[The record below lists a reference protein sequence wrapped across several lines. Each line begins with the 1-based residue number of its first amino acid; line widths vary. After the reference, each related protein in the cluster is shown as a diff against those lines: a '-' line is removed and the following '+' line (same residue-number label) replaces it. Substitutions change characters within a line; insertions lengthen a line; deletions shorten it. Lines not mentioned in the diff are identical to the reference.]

1 MKLLSTASSALY
13 YAFIAAL
20 IASVSVYAWQNAA
33 EVLPSLAQRT
43 AAALPATATIGAGIG
58 SLALIVLLEVLYP
71 LRSLSLGRWVYADRP
86 RGRMRG
92 VDKLSIAQLAGVSL
106 LGLALCTS
114 LRLPLYAAMALP
126 LLRIALGW
134 RSFDLASLLRAGR
147 TRAVGSSS
155 FGLLDSEV
163 SADAI
168 ASQSARLRP
177 SSRAT
182 ASPSCLFFRRLYRR
196 WYIPLGAVAV
206 IGLTLGLVPQLGSLG
221 LMGFAAAWT
230 IVSAAT
236 GRAASFGRII
246 DGTWPDWGLPLTAT
260 AGAAVL
266 GTAFIAAMWK
276 LPILVLAACCLGL
289 TYASFKRSRPARVTT
304 MSIIDTGGFGAS
316 FSPEVF
322 GYFLRGGYGIAAVAV
337 VLFF

>member
-1 MKLLSTASSALY
+1 MKLLSHASSAIY

-43 AAALPATATIGAGIG
+43 AAALPATATIGAGVG
-58 SLALIVLLEVLYP
+58 SLALIVLLEALYP
-71 LRSLSLGRWVYADRP
+71 LRSLSLSRWVYVDRP

-106 LGLALCTS
+106 LGLALCAS

-147 TRAVGSSS
+147 TRAVSSSS

-177 SSRAT
+177 RSRAT
-182 ASPSCLFFRRLYRR
+182 ASPSRLFFRRLYRR

-206 IGLTLGLVPQLGSLG
+206 IGLTLGLVPQLGSLA

-230 IVSAAT
+230 IVGAAT

-246 DGTWPDWGLPLTAT
+246 NGAWPDWGLPLAAT
-260 AGAAVL
+260 AVTAVL
-266 GTAFIAAMWK
+266 GTAFIAAVWK
-276 LPILVLAACCLGL
+276 LPVLVLAACCLGL

-304 MSIIDTGGFGAS
+304 MNIIDTGGFGAS

-322 GYFLRGGYGIAAVAV
+322 GYFLRGGYGIAAIAV
-337 VLFF
+337 ILFF

>member
-1 MKLLSTASSALY
+1 MKLLSHASSAIY

-43 AAALPATATIGAGIG
+43 AASLPATATIGAGVG
-58 SLALIVLLEVLYP
+58 SLALIVLLEALYP
-71 LRSLSLGRWVYADRP
+71 LRSLSLSRWVYVDRP

-106 LGLALCTS
+106 LGLALCAS
-114 LRLPLYAAMALP
+114 LRLPLYAAMTLP

-206 IGLTLGLVPQLGSLG
+206 IGLTLGLVPQLGSLA

-230 IVSAAT
+230 IVGAAT

-246 DGTWPDWGLPLTAT
+246 DGTWPDWGFPLTAT

-266 GTAFIAAMWK
+266 GTAFIAAVWK
-276 LPILVLAACCLGL
+276 LPVLVLAACCLGL

-304 MSIIDTGGFGAS
+304 MNIIDTGGFGAS

>member
-1 MKLLSTASSALY
+1 MKLLSQASSALY
-13 YAFIAAL
+13 YAFIATL

-43 AAALPATATIGAGIG
+43 AASLPATATIGAAFG
-58 SLALIVLLEVLYP
+58 SLALIVLLEALYP
-71 LRSLSLGRWVYADRP
+71 LRSLSLGRWVYVDRP
-86 RGRMRG
+86 QGHMRG

-114 LRLPLYAAMALP
+114 LHLPLHAAIALP
-126 LLRIALGW
+126 LLRFLIGW
-134 RSFDLASLLRAGR
+134 RSFNLASLLRAGR

-163 SADAI
+163 SADAT
-168 ASQSARLRP
+168 ASQCARLRP
-177 SSRAT
+177 RSRAT
-182 ASPSCLFFRRLYRR
+182 ASPGLLFFRRLYRR

-206 IGLTLGLVPQLGSLG
+206 MGLTLGLAPQLGSLA
-221 LMGFAAAWT
+221 LIGFAAAWT
-230 IVSAAT
+230 IVGAAT

-246 DGTWPDWGLPLTAT
+246 DGALPDWGLPLTAT

-266 GTAFIAAMWK
+266 GTAFIAAVWK

-289 TYASFKRSRPARVTT
+289 TYASFKRSRPARVTA

-322 GYFLRGGYGIAAVAV
+322 SYFLRGGFGIAAIAV

>member
-1 MKLLSTASSALY
+1 MKLLSHASSAIY

-43 AAALPATATIGAGIG
+43 AAALPATATIGAGVG
-58 SLALIVLLEVLYP
+58 SLALIVLLEALYP
-71 LRSLSLGRWVYADRP
+71 LRSLSLSRWVYADRP

-134 RSFDLASLLRAGR
+134 RSFNLASLLRAGR

-182 ASPSCLFFRRLYRR
+182 ASPSHLFIRRLYRR
-196 WYIPLGAVAV
+196 WYIPLGAITV
-206 IGLTLGLVPQLGSLG
+206 IGLTLGLAPQLGSLA
-221 LMGFAAAWT
+221 LIGFAAAWT
-230 IVSAAT
+230 IVGAAT

-246 DGTWPDWGLPLTAT
+246 NGTWPDWGLPLTAT

-266 GTAFIAAMWK
+266 GTAFIAAVWK
-276 LPILVLAACCLGL
+276 LPVLVLAACCLGL

-304 MSIIDTGGFGAS
+304 MNIIDTGGFGAS

>member
-1 MKLLSTASSALY
+1 MKLLSQASSAIY

-43 AAALPATATIGAGIG
+43 AAALPATATIGAGVG
-58 SLALIVLLEVLYP
+58 SLALIVLLEALYP
-71 LRSLSLGRWVYADRP
+71 LRSLSLSRWVYVDRP

-106 LGLALCTS
+106 LGLALCAS

-182 ASPSCLFFRRLYRR
+182 TSPSYLFIRRLYRR

-206 IGLTLGLVPQLGSLG
+206 IGLTLGLVPQLGSLA
-221 LMGFAAAWT
+221 LIGFAAAWT
-230 IVSAAT
+230 IVGAAT

-266 GTAFIAAMWK
+266 GTAFIAAVWK
-276 LPILVLAACCLGL
+276 LPVLVLAACCLGL

-304 MSIIDTGGFGAS
+304 MNIIDTGGFGAS

>member
-43 AAALPATATIGAGIG
+43 AAALPATATIGAGVG
-58 SLALIVLLEVLYP
+58 SLALMVLLEALYP

-182 ASPSCLFFRRLYRR
+182 ASPSRLFFRRLYRR

-206 IGLTLGLVPQLGSLG
+206 IGLTLGLVPQLGSLA
-221 LMGFAAAWT
+221 LIGFAAAWT
-230 IVSAAT
+230 IVGAAT

-246 DGTWPDWGLPLTAT
+246 NGAWPDWGLPLAAT
-260 AGAAVL
+260 AVTAVL
-266 GTAFIAAMWK
+266 GTAFIAAVWK
-276 LPILVLAACCLGL
+276 LPVLVLAACCLGL
-289 TYASFKRSRPARVTT
+289 TYASLKRSRPTRVTT
-304 MSIIDTGGFGAS
+304 MNIIDTGGFGAS

>member
-1 MKLLSTASSALY
+1 MKLLSHASSAIY

-43 AAALPATATIGAGIG
+43 AASLPATATIGAGVG
-58 SLALIVLLEVLYP
+58 SLALIVLLEALYP
-71 LRSLSLGRWVYADRP
+71 LRSLSLSRWVYVDRP

-106 LGLALCTS
+106 LGLALCAS

-147 TRAVGSSS
+147 TRAVSSSS

-177 SSRAT
+177 RSRAT
-182 ASPSCLFFRRLYRR
+182 ASPSRLFFRRLYRR

-206 IGLTLGLVPQLGSLG
+206 IVLTLGLVPQLGSLA

-230 IVSAAT
+230 IVGAAT

-246 DGTWPDWGLPLTAT
+246 NGAWPDWGLPLAAT
-260 AGAAVL
+260 AVTAVL
-266 GTAFIAAMWK
+266 GTAFIAAVWK
-276 LPILVLAACCLGL
+276 LPVLVLAACCLGL

-304 MSIIDTGGFGAS
+304 MNIIDTGGFGAS

-322 GYFLRGGYGIAAVAV
+322 GYFLRGGYGIAAIAVA
-337 VLFF
+337 LFL

>member
-1 MKLLSTASSALY
+1 M
-13 YAFIAAL
+13 
-20 IASVSVYAWQNAA
+20 
-33 EVLPSLAQRT
+33 PSLAQRT
-43 AAALPATATIGAGIG
+43 AAALPATATIGAGVG
-58 SLALIVLLEVLYP
+58 SLALIVLLEALYP
-71 LRSLSLGRWVYADRP
+71 LRSLSLSRWVYVDRP

-106 LGLALCTS
+106 LGLALCAS
-114 LRLPLYAAMALP
+114 LRLPLYAAMTLP

-260 AGAAVL
+260 GGAAVL
-266 GTAFIAAMWK
+266 GTAFIAAVWK
-276 LPILVLAACCLGL
+276 LPVLVLAACCLGL

-304 MSIIDTGGFGAS
+304 MNIIDTGGFGAS

-322 GYFLRGGYGIAAVAV
+322 GYFLRGGYGIAAIAV

>member
-43 AAALPATATIGAGIG
+43 AAALPATATIGAGVG
-58 SLALIVLLEVLYP
+58 SLALIVLLEALYP
-71 LRSLSLGRWVYADRP
+71 LRSLSLSRWVYVDRP

-106 LGLALCTS
+106 LGLALCAS

-147 TRAVGSSS
+147 TRAVSSSS

-177 SSRAT
+177 RSRAT
-182 ASPSCLFFRRLYRR
+182 ASPSRLFFRRLYRR

-206 IGLTLGLVPQLGSLG
+206 IGLTLGLVPQLGSLA

-230 IVSAAT
+230 IVGAAT

-246 DGTWPDWGLPLTAT
+246 NGAWPDWGLPLAAT
-260 AGAAVL
+260 AVTAVL
-266 GTAFIAAMWK
+266 GTAFIAAVWK
-276 LPILVLAACCLGL
+276 LPVLVLAACCLGL

-304 MSIIDTGGFGAS
+304 MNIIDTGGFGAS

>member
-1 MKLLSTASSALY
+1 MKLLSHASSAIY

-20 IASVSVYAWQNAA
+20 IASVGVYTWQNAA

-43 AAALPATATIGAGIG
+43 AAALPATATIGAGVG
-58 SLALIVLLEVLYP
+58 SLALLVLLEALYP
-71 LRSLSLGRWVYADRP
+71 LRSLSLSRWVYVNRP

-147 TRAVGSSS
+147 TRAVSSSS

-177 SSRAT
+177 RSRAT
-182 ASPSCLFFRRLYRR
+182 ASPSRLFFRRLYRR

-206 IGLTLGLVPQLGSLG
+206 IGLTLGLVPQLGSLA

-230 IVSAAT
+230 IVGAAT

-246 DGTWPDWGLPLTAT
+246 NGAWPDWGLPLTAT

-266 GTAFIAAMWK
+266 GTAFIAAVWK
-276 LPILVLAACCLGL
+276 LPVLVLAACCLGL
-289 TYASFKRSRPARVTT
+289 TYASLKRSRPARVTT
-304 MSIIDTGGFGAS
+304 MNIIDTGGFGAS

>member
-1 MKLLSTASSALY
+1 MKLLSHASSAIY

-20 IASVSVYAWQNAA
+20 IASVGVYAWQNAA

-43 AAALPATATIGAGIG
+43 AASLPATATIGAAFG
-58 SLALIVLLEVLYP
+58 SLALIVLLEALYP
-71 LRSLSLGRWVYADRP
+71 LRSLSLGRWVYVDRP

-106 LGLALCTS
+106 LGLALCAS

-182 ASPSCLFFRRLYRR
+182 ASMISSMATMPC
-196 WYIPLGAVAV
+196 AVSYTH
-206 IGLTLGLVPQLGSLG
+206 L
-221 LMGFAAAWT
+221 
-230 IVSAAT
+230 
-236 GRAASFGRII
+236 RAHE
-246 DGTWPDWGLPLTAT
+246 T
-260 AGAAVL
+260 
-266 GTAFIAAMWK
+266 
-276 LPILVLAACCLGL
+276 
-289 TYASFKRSRPARVTT
+289 
-304 MSIIDTGGFGAS
+304 
-316 FSPEVF
+316 
-322 GYFLRGGYGIAAVAV
+322 
-337 VLFF
+337 

>member
-43 AAALPATATIGAGIG
+43 AAALPATATIGAGVG
-58 SLALIVLLEVLYP
+58 SLALIVLLEALYP
-71 LRSLSLGRWVYADRP
+71 LRSLSLSRWVYVDRP

-106 LGLALCTS
+106 LGLALCAS
-114 LRLPLYAAMALP
+114 LRLPLYAAMTLP

-182 ASPSCLFFRRLYRR
+182 ASPSRLFFRRLYRR
-196 WYIPLGAVAV
+196 WYIPFGAVAV

-230 IVSAAT
+230 IVGAAT

-246 DGTWPDWGLPLTAT
+246 NGAWPDWGLPLTAT

-266 GTAFIAAMWK
+266 GTAFIAAVWK
-276 LPILVLAACCLGL
+276 LPVLVLAACCLGL

-304 MSIIDTGGFGAS
+304 MNIIDTGGFGAS

>member
-1 MKLLSTASSALY
+1 MKLLSHASSAIY

-33 EVLPSLAQRT
+33 EALPSLAQRT
-43 AAALPATATIGAGIG
+43 AAALPATATIGAGVG
-58 SLALIVLLEVLYP
+58 SLALIVLLEALYP
-71 LRSLSLGRWVYADRP
+71 LRSLSLSRWVYVDRP

-147 TRAVGSSS
+147 TRAVSSSS

-177 SSRAT
+177 RSRAT
-182 ASPSCLFFRRLYRR
+182 ASPSRLFFRRLYRR

-206 IGLTLGLVPQLGSLG
+206 IGLTLGLSL
-221 LMGFAAAWT
+221 
-230 IVSAAT
+230 IH
-236 GRAASFGRII
+236 I
-246 DGTWPDWGLPLTAT
+246 
-260 AGAAVL
+260 
-266 GTAFIAAMWK
+266 
-276 LPILVLAACCLGL
+276 
-289 TYASFKRSRPARVTT
+289 
-304 MSIIDTGGFGAS
+304 
-316 FSPEVF
+316 
-322 GYFLRGGYGIAAVAV
+322 
-337 VLFF
+337 

>member
-1 MKLLSTASSALY
+1 MKLLSHASSAIY

-20 IASVSVYAWQNAA
+20 IASVGVYAWQNAA

-43 AAALPATATIGAGIG
+43 AAALPATATIGAGVG
-58 SLALIVLLEVLYP
+58 SLALIVLLEALYP
-71 LRSLSLGRWVYADRP
+71 LRSLSLSRWVYVDRP

-106 LGLALCTS
+106 LGLALCAS

-182 ASPSCLFFRRLYRR
+182 ASPSHLFIRRLYRR

-230 IVSAAT
+230 IVGAAT

-246 DGTWPDWGLPLTAT
+246 DGAWPDWGLPLTAT

-266 GTAFIAAMWK
+266 GTAFIAAVWK

-304 MSIIDTGGFGAS
+304 MNIIDTGGFGAS

-322 GYFLRGGYGIAAVAV
+322 GYFLRGGYGIAAIAV
-337 VLFF
+337 ILFF

>member
-43 AAALPATATIGAGIG
+43 AASLPATATIGAGVG
-58 SLALIVLLEVLYP
+58 SLALIVLLEALYP
-71 LRSLSLGRWVYADRP
+71 LRSLSLSRWVYVDRP

-106 LGLALCTS
+106 LGLALCAS

-147 TRAVGSSS
+147 TRAVSSSS

-177 SSRAT
+177 RSRAT
-182 ASPSCLFFRRLYRR
+182 ASPSRLFFRRLYRR

-206 IGLTLGLVPQLGSLG
+206 IGLTLGLVPQLGSLA

-230 IVSAAT
+230 IVGAAT

-246 DGTWPDWGLPLTAT
+246 NGAWPDWGLPLAAT
-260 AGAAVL
+260 AVTAVL
-266 GTAFIAAMWK
+266 GTAFIAAVWK
-276 LPILVLAACCLGL
+276 LPVLVLAACCLGL

-304 MSIIDTGGFGAS
+304 MNIIDTGGFGAS

-322 GYFLRGGYGIAAVAV
+322 GYFLRGGYGIAAIAV
-337 VLFF
+337 ILFF

>member
-1 MKLLSTASSALY
+1 MKLLSHASSAIY

-20 IASVSVYAWQNAA
+20 IASVGVYAWQNAA

-43 AAALPATATIGAGIG
+43 AAALPATATIGAGVG
-58 SLALIVLLEVLYP
+58 SLALIVLLEALYP
-71 LRSLSLGRWVYADRP
+71 LRSLSLSRWVYVDRP

-106 LGLALCTS
+106 LGLALCAS

-182 ASPSCLFFRRLYRR
+182 ASPSHLFIRRLYRR

-230 IVSAAT
+230 IVGAAT

-246 DGTWPDWGLPLTAT
+246 DGAWPDWGLPLTAT

-266 GTAFIAAMWK
+266 GTAFIAAVWK
-276 LPILVLAACCLGL
+276 LPVLVLAACCLGL
-289 TYASFKRSRPARVTT
+289 TYASLKRSRPARVTT
-304 MSIIDTGGFGAS
+304 MNIIDTGGFGAS

>member
-1 MKLLSTASSALY
+1 MKLLSHASSAIY

-33 EVLPSLAQRT
+33 EALPSLAQRT
-43 AAALPATATIGAGIG
+43 AAALPATATIGAGVG
-58 SLALIVLLEVLYP
+58 SLALIVLLEALYP
-71 LRSLSLGRWVYADRP
+71 LRSLSLSRWVYVNRP

-106 LGLALCTS
+106 LGLALCAS

-147 TRAVGSSS
+147 TRAVSSSS

-177 SSRAT
+177 RSRAT
-182 ASPSCLFFRRLYRR
+182 ASPSRLFFRRLYRR

-206 IGLTLGLVPQLGSLG
+206 IVLTLGLVPQLGSLA

-230 IVSAAT
+230 IVGAAT

-246 DGTWPDWGLPLTAT
+246 NGAWPDWGLPLAAT
-260 AGAAVL
+260 AVTAVL
-266 GTAFIAAMWK
+266 GTAFIAAVWK
-276 LPILVLAACCLGL
+276 LPVLVLAACCLGL
-289 TYASFKRSRPARVTT
+289 TYASLKRSRPARVTT
-304 MSIIDTGGFGAS
+304 MNIIDTGGFGAS

-322 GYFLRGGYGIAAVAV
+322 GYFLRGGYGIAAIAVA
-337 VLFF
+337 LFL

>member
-43 AAALPATATIGAGIG
+43 AAALPATATIGAGVG
-58 SLALIVLLEVLYP
+58 SLALIVLLEALYP
-71 LRSLSLGRWVYADRP
+71 LRSLSLSRWVYVDRP

-106 LGLALCTS
+106 LGLALCAS

-182 ASPSCLFFRRLYRR
+182 ASPSRLFFRRLYRR

-206 IGLTLGLVPQLGSLG
+206 IGLTLGLVPQLGSLA

-230 IVSAAT
+230 IVGAAT

-246 DGTWPDWGLPLTAT
+246 NGAWPDWGLPLAAT
-260 AGAAVL
+260 AVTAVL
-266 GTAFIAAMWK
+266 GTAFIAAVWK
-276 LPILVLAACCLGL
+276 LPVLVLAACCLGL

-304 MSIIDTGGFGAS
+304 MNIIDTGGFGAS

-322 GYFLRGGYGIAAVAV
+322 GYFLRGGYGIAAIAV
-337 VLFF
+337 ILFF

>member
-1 MKLLSTASSALY
+1 MKLLSHASSALY

-43 AAALPATATIGAGIG
+43 AASLPATATIGAAFG
-58 SLALIVLLEVLYP
+58 SLALIVLLEALYP

-114 LRLPLYAAMALP
+114 LRLPLYAAIALP
-126 LLRIALGW
+126 LLRFLIGW

-147 TRAVGSSS
+147 TRAVGSS
-155 FGLLDSEV
+155 FGLLDSEI

-168 ASQSARLRP
+168 ASQCARLHPR
-177 SSRAT
+177 SRAT
-182 ASPSCLFFRRLYRR
+182 ASPGLLFFRRLYRR

-206 IGLTLGLVPQLGSLG
+206 MGLTLGLAPQLGSLA
-221 LMGFAAAWT
+221 LIGFAVAWT
-230 IVSAAT
+230 IVGAAT

-246 DGTWPDWGLPLTAT
+246 DGAWPDWGLPLAAS

-266 GTAFIAAMWK
+266 GTAFIATVWK
-276 LPILVLAACCLGL
+276 LSLFTLAMCCLGL
-289 TYASFKRSRPARVTT
+289 SYAAFKRSRPARVTT

-322 GYFLRGGYGIAAVAV
+322 GYFLRGGYGIAAIAVA
-337 VLFF
+337 LFL

>member
-1 MKLLSTASSALY
+1 MKFLSHASSALY

-43 AAALPATATIGAGIG
+43 AASLPATATIGAGVG
-58 SLALIVLLEVLYP
+58 SLALLVLLEALYP
-71 LRSLSLGRWVYADRP
+71 LRSLSLSRWVYVNRP

-106 LGLALCTS
+106 LGLALCAS

-147 TRAVGSSS
+147 TRAVSSSS

-177 SSRAT
+177 RSRAT
-182 ASPSCLFFRRLYRR
+182 ASPSRLFFRRLYRR

-206 IGLTLGLVPQLGSLG
+206 IGLTLGLVPQLGSLA

-230 IVSAAT
+230 IVGAAT

-246 DGTWPDWGLPLTAT
+246 NGAWPDWGLPLTAT

-266 GTAFIAAMWK
+266 GTAFIAAVWK
-276 LPILVLAACCLGL
+276 LPVLVLAACCLGL
-289 TYASFKRSRPARVTT
+289 TYASLKRSRPARVTT
-304 MSIIDTGGFGAS
+304 MNIIDTGGFGAS

>member
-43 AAALPATATIGAGIG
+43 AAALPATATIGAGVG
-58 SLALIVLLEVLYP
+58 SLALIVLLEALYP
-71 LRSLSLGRWVYADRP
+71 LRSLSLSRWVYVDRP

-106 LGLALCTS
+106 LGLALCAS

-147 TRAVGSSS
+147 TLAVGSSS

-182 ASPSCLFFRRLYRR
+182 ASPSHLFIRRLYRR

-246 DGTWPDWGLPLTAT
+246 DGAWPDWGLPLTAT

-266 GTAFIAAMWK
+266 GTAFIAAVWK
-276 LPILVLAACCLGL
+276 LPILALAACCLGL

-304 MSIIDTGGFGAS
+304 MNIIDTGGFGAS

>member
-1 MKLLSTASSALY
+1 MKLLSHASSAIY

-43 AAALPATATIGAGIG
+43 AAALPATATIGAGVG
-58 SLALIVLLEVLYP
+58 SLALIVLLEALYP
-71 LRSLSLGRWVYADRP
+71 LRSLSLSRWVYVDRP

-106 LGLALCTS
+106 LGLALCAS
-114 LRLPLYAAMALP
+114 LRLPLYAAMVLP

-230 IVSAAT
+230 IVGAAT

-276 LPILVLAACCLGL
+276 LPVLVLAACCLGL

-304 MSIIDTGGFGAS
+304 MNIIDTGGFGAS

>member
-43 AAALPATATIGAGIG
+43 AAALPATATIGAGVG
-58 SLALIVLLEVLYP
+58 SLALIVLLEALYP
-71 LRSLSLGRWVYADRP
+71 LRSLSLSRWVYVDRP

-106 LGLALCTS
+106 LGLALCAS

-155 FGLLDSEV
+155 FGLLVSEV

-182 ASPSCLFFRRLYRR
+182 ASPSRLFFRRLYRR

-230 IVSAAT
+230 IVGAAT

-246 DGTWPDWGLPLTAT
+246 NGAWPDWGLSLTAT

-266 GTAFIAAMWK
+266 GTAFIAAVWK
-276 LPILVLAACCLGL
+276 LPVLVLAACCLGL

-304 MSIIDTGGFGAS
+304 MNIIDTGGFGAS

-322 GYFLRGGYGIAAVAV
+322 GYFLRGGYGIAAIAV
-337 VLFF
+337 ILFF

>member
-1 MKLLSTASSALY
+1 MRLLSTASSAIY

-33 EVLPSLAQRT
+33 EVLPSLVQR
-43 AAALPATATIGAGIG
+43 AAASLPATATIGAAFG
-58 SLALIVLLEVLYP
+58 SLALIVLLEALYP
-71 LRSLSLGRWVYADRP
+71 LRSLSLSRWVYVDRP

-92 VDKLSIAQLAGVSL
+92 VDKLSIAQLAGMSL
-106 LGLALCTS
+106 LGLALCAS

-177 SSRAT
+177 SSRGT
-182 ASPSCLFFRRLYRR
+182 TSPSRLFFRRLYRR

-206 IGLTLGLVPQLGSLG
+206 IGLTLGLVPQLGSLT
-221 LMGFAAAWT
+221 LIGFASAWT
-230 IVSAAT
+230 IVGAAT

-246 DGTWPDWGLPLTAT
+246 DGAWPDWGLPLTAT

-266 GTAFIAAMWK
+266 GTAFIAAVWK
-276 LPILVLAACCLGL
+276 LSLLALAACCLGL
-289 TYASFKRSRPARVTT
+289 TYAAFKRSRPARVTT
-304 MSIIDTGGFGAS
+304 MNIIDTGGFGAS

-322 GYFLRGGYGIAAVAV
+322 GYFLRGGYGIAAIAV

>member
-1 MKLLSTASSALY
+1 MKLLSQASSALY

-20 IASVSVYAWQNAA
+20 IASVVST
-33 EVLPSLAQRT
+33 LGRMPPRSCPRSRST
-43 AAALPATATIGAGIG
+43 AASLPATATIGAAFG
-58 SLALIVLLEVLYP
+58 SLSLIVLLEALYP

-114 LRLPLYAAMALP
+114 LHLPFYAAITLP
-126 LLRIALGW
+126 LLRFLIGW

-163 SADAI
+163 SADAT

-177 SSRAT
+177 SSHAT
-182 ASPSCLFFRRLYRR
+182 TSLGRLFFRRLYRR

-206 IGLTLGLVPQLGSLG
+206 GLTLGLAPQRQPCAHWILWRMDHRRRRHRPRRILRPHHRRSL
-221 LMGFAAAWT
+221 A
-230 IVSAAT
+230 
-236 GRAASFGRII
+236 R
-246 DGTWPDWGLPLTAT
+246 
-260 AGAAVL
+260 L
-266 GTAFIAAMWK
+266 GTSPDRDSRCRRSRYR
-276 LPILVLAACCLGL
+276 LRRRRVEAAC
-289 TYASFKRSRPARVTT
+289 TRTRR
-304 MSIIDTGGFGAS
+304 
-316 FSPEVF
+316 
-322 GYFLRGGYGIAAVAV
+322 
-337 VLFF
+337 VLFRTYLRRF

>member
-1 MKLLSTASSALY
+1 MKLLSIASSALY
-13 YAFIAAL
+13 YTFIAAL
-20 IASVSVYAWQNAA
+20 IASFSVYAWQNAA

-43 AAALPATATIGAGIG
+43 TAALPATATIGAAFG
-58 SLALIVLLEVLYP
+58 SLALIVLLEALYP
-71 LRSLSLGRWVYADRP
+71 LRSLSLSRWVYVDRP

-182 ASPSCLFFRRLYRR
+182 ASPSHLFIRRLYRR

-206 IGLTLGLVPQLGSLG
+206 VGLTLGLAPQLGSLA
-221 LMGFAAAWT
+221 LIGFSGAWT
-230 IVSAAT
+230 IVGAAT

-246 DGTWPDWGLPLTAT
+246 DGAWPDWGLPLTAT
-260 AGAAVL
+260 ASAAVL

-276 LPILVLAACCLGL
+276 LPVLVLAACCLGL

-304 MSIIDTGGFGAS
+304 MNIIDTGGFGAS

-322 GYFLRGGYGIAAVAV
+322 GYFLRGGFGIAAITV

>member
-43 AAALPATATIGAGIG
+43 AASLPATATIGAASG
-58 SLALIVLLEVLYP
+58 SLALIVLLETLYP

-106 LGLALCTS
+106 LGLALCAS
-114 LRLPLYAAMALP
+114 LRLPLYAAITLP

-177 SSRAT
+177 SPHAT
-182 ASPSCLFFRRLYRR
+182 ASPNHLFIRRLYRR
-196 WYIPLGAVAV
+196 WYIPLGAITV
-206 IGLTLGLVPQLGSLG
+206 IGLTLGLAPQLGSLA
-221 LMGFAAAWT
+221 LIGFAAAWT
-230 IVSAAT
+230 IVGAAT
-236 GRAASFGRII
+236 GRTASFGRII
-246 DGTWPDWGLPLTAT
+246 DGAWPDWGLPLTAT
-260 AGAAVL
+260 ASAAVL
-266 GTAFIAAMWK
+266 GTAFIAAVWK
-276 LPILVLAACCLGL
+276 LPVLVLAACCLGL

-304 MSIIDTGGFGAS
+304 MNIIDTGGFGAS

-322 GYFLRGGYGIAAVAV
+322 GYFLRGGFGIAAIAV
-337 VLFF
+337 ILFF

>member
-43 AAALPATATIGAGIG
+43 AAALPATATIGAGVG
-58 SLALIVLLEVLYP
+58 SLALIVLLEALYP
-71 LRSLSLGRWVYADRP
+71 LRSLSLSRWVYVDRP

-106 LGLALCTS
+106 LGLALCAS

-147 TRAVGSSS
+147 TRAVSSSS

-177 SSRAT
+177 RSRAT
-182 ASPSCLFFRRLYRR
+182 ASPSRLFFRRLYRR

-206 IGLTLGLVPQLGSLG
+206 IGLTLGLAPQLGSLA

-230 IVSAAT
+230 IVGAAT

-246 DGTWPDWGLPLTAT
+246 NGAWPDWGLPLAAT
-260 AGAAVL
+260 AVTAVL
-266 GTAFIAAMWK
+266 GTAFIAAVWK
-276 LPILVLAACCLGL
+276 LPVLVLAACCLGL

-304 MSIIDTGGFGAS
+304 MNIIDTGGFGAS

-322 GYFLRGGYGIAAVAV
+322 GYFLRGGYGIAAIAV
-337 VLFF
+337 ILFF

>member
-43 AAALPATATIGAGIG
+43 AAALPATATIGAGVG
-58 SLALIVLLEVLYP
+58 SLALIVLLEALYP
-71 LRSLSLGRWVYADRP
+71 LRSLSLSRWVYVDRP

-106 LGLALCTS
+106 LGLALCAS

-147 TRAVGSSS
+147 TRAVSSSS

-177 SSRAT
+177 RSRAT
-182 ASPSCLFFRRLYRR
+182 ASPSRLFFRRLYRR

-206 IGLTLGLVPQLGSLG
+206 IGLTLGLVPQLGSLA

-230 IVSAAT
+230 IVGAAT

-246 DGTWPDWGLPLTAT
+246 NGAWPDWGLPLAAT
-260 AGAAVL
+260 AVTAVL
-266 GTAFIAAMWK
+266 GTAFIAAVWK
-276 LPILVLAACCLGL
+276 LPVLVLAACCLGL

-304 MSIIDTGGFGAS
+304 MNIIDTGGFGAS

-322 GYFLRGGYGIAAVAV
+322 GYFLRGGYGIAAIAV
-337 VLFF
+337 ILFF

>member
-1 MKLLSTASSALY
+1 MKLLSHASSTIY

-43 AAALPATATIGAGIG
+43 AAALPATATIGAGVG
-58 SLALIVLLEVLYP
+58 SLALIVLLEALYP
-71 LRSLSLGRWVYADRP
+71 LRSLSLSRWVYVDRP

-106 LGLALCTS
+106 LGLALCAS
-114 LRLPLYAAMALP
+114 LRLPLYAAMTLP

-177 SSRAT
+177 SSHAT
-182 ASPSCLFFRRLYRR
+182 SSPGCLFFRRLYRR
-196 WYIPLGAVAV
+196 WYIPLGAITV
-206 IGLTLGLVPQLGSLG
+206 IGLTLGLAPQLGSLA
-221 LMGFAAAWT
+221 LIGFAAAWT
-230 IVSAAT
+230 IVGAAT

-246 DGTWPDWGLPLTAT
+246 DGAWPDWGLPLTAT

-266 GTAFIAAMWK
+266 GTAFIATVWK
-276 LPILVLAACCLGL
+276 LPVLVLAACCLGL

-304 MSIIDTGGFGAS
+304 MNIIDTGGFGAS

>member
-1 MKLLSTASSALY
+1 MKLLSHASSAIY

-43 AAALPATATIGAGIG
+43 AAALPATATIGAGVG
-58 SLALIVLLEVLYP
+58 SLALIVLLEALYP
-71 LRSLSLGRWVYADRP
+71 LRSLSLSRWVYVDRP

-182 ASPSCLFFRRLYRR
+182 ASPSRLFFRRLYRR

-266 GTAFIAAMWK
+266 GTAFIAAVWK
-276 LPILVLAACCLGL
+276 LPVLVLAACCLGL

-304 MSIIDTGGFGAS
+304 MNIIDTGGFGAS

-337 VLFF
+337 ILFF

>member
-1 MKLLSTASSALY
+1 MKLLSHASSAIY

-43 AAALPATATIGAGIG
+43 AASLPATATIGAGVG
-58 SLALIVLLEVLYP
+58 SLALIVLLEALYP
-71 LRSLSLGRWVYADRP
+71 LRSLSLSRWVYVDRP

-92 VDKLSIAQLAGVSL
+92 VDKLSIAQLAGLSL

-114 LRLPLYAAMALP
+114 LHLPLYAAITLP
-126 LLRIALGW
+126 LLRFVIGW

-155 FGLLDSEV
+155 FGILDSEI
-163 SADAI
+163 SADAT

-177 SSRAT
+177 RSHAT
-182 ASPSCLFFRRLYRR
+182 ASPGRLFVRRLYRR

-206 IGLTLGLVPQLGSLG
+206 MGLTLGLAPQLGSLA
-221 LMGFAAAWT
+221 LIGFAAAWT
-230 IVSAAT
+230 IVGAAT

-246 DGTWPDWGLPLTAT
+246 DGCWPDWGLPLAAS

-266 GTAFIAAMWK
+266 GTTFIALVWK
-276 LPILVLAACCLGL
+276 LSLITLAACCLGL
-289 TYASFKRSRPARVTT
+289 SYAAFKRSRPARVTT
-304 MSIIDTGGFGAS
+304 MNIIDTGGFGAS

-322 GYFLRGGYGIAAVAV
+322 GYFLRGGYGIAAIAV

>member
-1 MKLLSTASSALY
+1 MKLLSHASSAIY

-43 AAALPATATIGAGIG
+43 AAALPATATIGAGVG
-58 SLALIVLLEVLYP
+58 SLALIVLLEALYP
-71 LRSLSLGRWVYADRP
+71 LRSLSLSRWVYVNRP

-114 LRLPLYAAMALP
+114 LRLPLYAAMTLP

-182 ASPSCLFFRRLYRR
+182 ASPSRLFFRRLYRR

-206 IGLTLGLVPQLGSLG
+206 IGLTLGLVPQLGSLA

-230 IVSAAT
+230 IIGAAT

-246 DGTWPDWGLPLTAT
+246 NGAWPDWGLPLTAT

-266 GTAFIAAMWK
+266 GTAFIAAVWK
-276 LPILVLAACCLGL
+276 LPVLVLAACCLGL

-304 MSIIDTGGFGAS
+304 MNIIDTGGFGAS

-322 GYFLRGGYGIAAVAV
+322 GYFLRGGYGIAAIAV